1 MIQTSNIANGIQT
14 SFTRQLFNMAKE
26 YDDVIDFTL
35 GDPDVQPHK
44 AIKAAACRA
53 IEDGKTRYS
62 QNAGLLELRQTISKY
77 YTRKE
82 GLTYRPEDE
91 IMVSVGAMEGLYLC
105 LLALLNEGDEVI
117 IPAPYYVNY
126 TQMVAMCHAKP
137 VIVDNPEVTD
147 LSFRLEDVE
156 KAITPK
162 TRAIMINTPS
172 NPTGRV
178 LSQEMLHGI
187 ADIAK
192 KYDLVVIADEVYK
205 CLVYKDKGLRNE
217 VEGWKS
223 IAHIDGM
230 RERTILVN
238 SLSKEFCMTGYR
250 IGYVL
255 GPSEVIT
262 AMTKLQENVAACA
275 PLPSQFAA
283 IEALGS
289 EEDYSKDMVKIF
301 TERKECIV
309 EGIRAIDGL
318 TCREP
323 DATFYLMV
331 DISSTGMDSV
341 TFAMELLK
349 AVHVAV
355 VPGITYGK
363 CCDHYVRIAFT
374 RELDYIREGVK
385 RIAKFMEETRKKI

>member
-1 MIQTSNIANGIQT
+1 MIQTSEIANSINT

-35 GDPDVQPHK
+35 GDPDVQTHP

-53 IEDGKTRYS
+53 IEQGKTRYS
-62 QNAGLLELRQTISKY
+62 QNAGLLELRQTIAKY
-77 YTRKE
+77 YNRKE
-82 GLTYRPEDE
+82 QLNYRPEDE
-91 IMVSVGAMEGLYLC
+91 IMVTVGAMEGLYLC
-105 LLALLNEGDEVI
+105 LLAMLNPDDEVI

-137 VIVDNPEVTD
+137 VIVDNPAVTD
-147 LSFRLEDVE
+147 LTYRLEDIE
-156 KAITPK
+156 RAITPR

-178 LSQEMLHGI
+178 LSQEMLAGI
-187 ADIAK
+187 AEIAK
-192 KYDLVVIADEVYK
+192 KHDLVVIADEVYK
-205 CLVYKDKGLRNE
+205 CLIYDKQPWR
-217 VEGWKS
+217 S
-223 IAHIDGM
+223 IAHIEGM

-255 GPSEVIT
+255 GPSEIIT

-275 PLPSQFAA
+275 PLPSQYAA

-289 EEDYSKDMVKIF
+289 TEDYSKDMVRIF

-309 EGIRAIDGL
+309 DGISAIEGL

-331 DISSTGMDSV
+331 DISSTGMNSV
-341 TFAMELLK
+341 DFAIALLK
-349 AVHVAV
+349 AQHVAV

-363 CCDHYVRIAFT
+363 CCDHYIRIAFT
-374 RELDYIREGVK
+374 RELDYIREGVS
-385 RIAKFMEETRKKI
+385 RIKKFMRMCNV

>member
-35 GDPDVQPHK
+35 GDPDVQTHA

-53 IEDGKTRYS
+53 IEQGKTRYS
-62 QNAGLLELRQTISKY
+62 QNAGLLELRQTIAKY
-77 YTRKE
+77 YNRKE
-82 GLTYRPEDE
+82 QLAYRPEDE
-91 IMVSVGAMEGLYLC
+91 IIVTVGAMEGLYLC
-105 LLALLNEGDEVI
+105 LLAMLNPDDEVI

-137 VIVDNPEVTD
+137 VIVDNPDVTD
-147 LSFRLEDVE
+147 LTYRLEDIE
-156 KAITPK
+156 RAITPR

-178 LSQEMLHGI
+178 LSQEMLAGI
-187 ADIAK
+187 AEIAMK
-192 KYDLVVIADEVYK
+192 HDLVMIADEVYK
-205 CLVYKDKGLRNE
+205 CLIYDKQP
-217 VEGWKS
+217 WKS
-223 IAHIDGM
+223 IAHIEGM

-255 GPSEVIT
+255 GPSEIIT

-275 PLPSQFAA
+275 PLPSQYAA

-289 EEDYSKDMVKIF
+289 TEDYSKDMVRIF

-309 EGIRAIDGL
+309 DGISAIEGL

-331 DISSTGMDSV
+331 DISSTGMNSV
-341 TFAMELLK
+341 DFAIALLE
-349 AVHVAV
+349 AQHVAI

-385 RIAKFMEETRKKI
+385 RIDAFMKGLKK

>member
-1 MIQTSNIANGIQT
+1 MIKTSDIANGIQT

-35 GDPDVQPHK
+35 GDPDVQTHA
-44 AIKAAACRA
+44 AIKAAACRS
-53 IEDGKTRYS
+53 IELGKTRYS
-62 QNAGLLELRQTISKY
+62 QNAGLLELRQTIAKY
-77 YTRKE
+77 YNRKE
-82 GLTYRPEDE
+82 QLAYRPEDE
-91 IMVSVGAMEGLYLC
+91 IMVTVGAMEGLYLC
-105 LLALLNEGDEVI
+105 LLAMINPDDEVI

-137 VIVDNPEVTD
+137 VIVDNPVVTD
-147 LSFRLEDVE
+147 LTYRLEDIE
-156 KAITPK
+156 RAITPR

-178 LSQEMLHGI
+178 LSQEMLAGI
-187 ADIAK
+187 AEIAK
-192 KYDLVVIADEVYK
+192 KYNLVVIADEVYK
-205 CLVYKDKGLRNE
+205 CLIYDKQP
-217 VEGWKS
+217 WKS
-223 IAHIDGM
+223 IAHIEGM

-255 GPSEVIT
+255 GPSEIIT

-275 PLPSQFAA
+275 PLPSQYAA

-289 EEDYSKDMVKIF
+289 TVDYSKDMVRIF

-309 EGIRAIDGL
+309 EGISAIDGL
-318 TCREP
+318 ICREP

-331 DISSTGMDSV
+331 DISSTGMNSV
-341 TFAMELLK
+341 DFAIALLK
-349 AVHVAV
+349 AQHVAV

-374 RELDYIREGVK
+374 RELDYIREGVR
-385 RIAKFMEETRKKI
+385 RISEFMRSLTADN

>member
-1 MIQTSNIANGIQT
+1 MIQTSDITNGIQT

-35 GDPDVQPHK
+35 GDPDVQTHP

-53 IEDGKTRYS
+53 IEQGKTRYS

-77 YTRKE
+77 YNRKE
-82 GLTYRPEDE
+82 QLAYRPEDE
-91 IMVSVGAMEGLYLC
+91 IMVTVGAMEGLYLC
-105 LLALLNEGDEVI
+105 LLAMLNPDDEVI

-147 LSFRLEDVE
+147 LSYRLEDIE
-156 KAITPK
+156 RAITPR
-162 TRAIMINTPS
+162 TRVIMINTPS

-178 LSQEMLHGI
+178 LSQEMLAGI
-187 ADIAK
+187 AEMAK
-192 KYDLVVIADEVYK
+192 KHDLVVIADEVYK
-205 CLVYKDKGLRNE
+205 CLIYDKQPWR
-217 VEGWKS
+217 S
-223 IAHIDGM
+223 IAHIEGM

-255 GPSEVIT
+255 GPSEIIT

-275 PLPSQFAA
+275 PLPSQYAA

-289 EEDYSKDMVKIF
+289 TEDYSKDMVRIF

-309 EGIRAIDGL
+309 EGISAIEGL
-318 TCREP
+318 TCCEP

-331 DISSTGMDSV
+331 DISSTGMESV
-341 TFAMELLK
+341 DFAIALLK
-349 AVHVAV
+349 AQHVAV

-363 CCDHYVRIAFT
+363 CCDHYIRIAFT

-385 RIAKFMEETRKKI
+385 RIDAFMKGLKK

>member
-1 MIQTSNIANGIQT
+1 MIITSNIANNIQT

-35 GDPDVQPHK
+35 GDPDVQTHA

-53 IEDGKTRYS
+53 IEQGKTRYS
-62 QNAGLLELRQTISKY
+62 QNAGLLELRQTIAKY
-77 YTRKE
+77 YNRKE
-82 GLTYRPEDE
+82 QLAYRPEDE
-91 IMVSVGAMEGLYLC
+91 IMVTVGAMEGLYLC
-105 LLALLNEGDEVI
+105 LLAMLNPEDEVI

-147 LSFRLEDVE
+147 LTYRLEDIE
-156 KAITPK
+156 RAITPR

-178 LSQEMLHGI
+178 LSQEMLAGI

-192 KYDLVVIADEVYK
+192 KHDLVVIADEVYK
-205 CLVYKDKGLRNE
+205 CLIYDKQPWR
-217 VEGWKS
+217 S
-223 IAHIDGM
+223 IAHIEGM

-255 GPSEVIT
+255 GPSEIIT

-275 PLPSQFAA
+275 PLPSQYAA

-289 EEDYSKDMVKIF
+289 TVDYSKDMVRIF

-309 EGIRAIDGL
+309 EGISAIDGL

-331 DISSTGMDSV
+331 DISSTGMNSV
-341 TFAMELLK
+341 DFAIALLK
-349 AVHVAV
+349 AQHVAV

-385 RIAKFMEETRKKI
+385 RIDAFMKGLKK

>member
-35 GDPDVQPHK
+35 GDPDVQTHP

-53 IEDGKTRYS
+53 IEQGKTRYS
-62 QNAGLLELRQTISKY
+62 QNAGLLELRQTIAKY
-77 YTRKE
+77 YNRKE
-82 GLTYRPEDE
+82 QLNYRPEDE
-91 IMVSVGAMEGLYLC
+91 IMVTVGAMEGLYLC
-105 LLALLNEGDEVI
+105 LLAMLNPDDEVI

-137 VIVDNPEVTD
+137 VIVDNPEVKD
-147 LSFRLEDVE
+147 LTYRLEDIE
-156 KAITPK
+156 RAITPR

-178 LSQEMLHGI
+178 FSQEMLAGI
-187 ADIAK
+187 AEIAK
-192 KYDLVVIADEVYK
+192 KHDLVVIADEVYK
-205 CLVYKDKGLRNE
+205 CLIYDKQPWR
-217 VEGWKS
+217 S
-223 IAHIDGM
+223 IAHIEGM

-255 GPSEVIT
+255 GPSEIIK

-289 EEDYSKDMVKIF
+289 TEDYSKDMVRIF

-309 EGIRAIDGL
+309 EGISAIEGL

-331 DISSTGMDSV
+331 DISSTGMNSV
-341 TFAMELLK
+341 DFAIALLK
-349 AVHVAV
+349 AQHVAV

-363 CCDHYVRIAFT
+363 CCDHYIRIAFT
-374 RELDYIREGVK
+374 RELDYIKEGVK
-385 RIAKFMEETRKKI
+385 RIDAFMEGLKK

>member
-44 AIKAAACRA
+44 AIKVAACRA
-53 IEDGKTRYS
+53 IEEGKTRYS

-77 YTRKE
+77 YARKE

-105 LLALLNEGDEVI
+105 LLAMLNEGDEVI

-137 VIVDNPEVTD
+137 VIVDNPDVTD

-156 KAITPK
+156 KAITFK

-178 LSQEMLHGI
+178 LSREMLHGI

-205 CLVYKDKGLRNE
+205 CLVYDKE
-217 VEGWKS
+217 EWKS
-223 IAHIDGM
+223 IAHIEGM

-255 GPSEVIT
+255 GSSEVIT

-275 PLPSQFAA
+275 PLPSQYAA

-309 EGIRAIDGL
+309 EGILAIDGL

-385 RIAKFMEETRKKI
+385 RISRFMEETRNKK